1 MGPTTTS
8 SLCLRVR
15 ILLQKTTLRNTLVMD
30 GEWLFSKAV
39 LAILDDDSVLTGTL
53 DTILRI

>member
-1 MGPTTTS
+1 MRPTTTS

-30 GEWLFSKAV
+30 GEWLISKAI